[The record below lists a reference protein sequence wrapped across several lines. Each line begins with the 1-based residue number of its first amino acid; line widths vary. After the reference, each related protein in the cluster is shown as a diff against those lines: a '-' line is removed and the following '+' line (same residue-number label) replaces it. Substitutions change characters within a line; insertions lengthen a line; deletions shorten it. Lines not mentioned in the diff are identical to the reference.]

1 LRPNTT
7 KAKLKAGDTVFGCF
21 VRYPDASLIEVQGY
35 LGWDFL
41 IFDAE
46 HGTLEPRDAEHM
58 VRAAELRDVTSLV
71 RVTTN
76 AAPTILRLLDTGIQG
91 AHIPWINTAAEAER
105 AVQAIKYYPRG
116 TRGRAGVRAAD
127 FAQSIPLSE
136 YIQQANAETMVVLQI
151 ESPEALA
158 DLPSIV
164 EVPDVDVIF
173 VGPTDLSHS
182 LGLAGQIQHPTVQAT
197 IQKII
202 DVVTKSNVAFGILA
216 GNAAA
221 AREWRAR
228 GARYIVTTIESVMAP
243 AVREY
248 LKLSRG

>member
-7 KAKLKAGDTVFGCF
+7 KAKLKAGETVFGSF
-21 VRYPDASLIEVQGY
+21 VRYPDASLVEVQGY

-46 HGTLEPRDAEHM
+46 HGTLEPRDAEHL
-58 VRAAELRDVTSLV
+58 VRAAELRNVTPLV

-91 AHIPWINTAAEAER
+91 AHVPWINTADEAER
-105 AVQAIKYYPRG
+105 AVRAIKYHPRG
-116 TRGRAGVRAAD
+116 NRGLAGVRAAD
-127 FAQSIPLSE
+127 FAQGIPLGE
-136 YIQQANAETMVVLQI
+136 YIQQANAETLVVLQI
-151 ESPEALA
+151 ESPEALEE
-158 DLPSIV
+158 LPSIAAV
-164 EVPDVDVIF
+164 NDVDVIF

-202 DVVTKSNVAFGILA
+202 DVVMKSNVAFGILA
-216 GNAAA
+216 GSAAA

-243 AVREY
+243 AVKEY
-248 LKLSRG
+248 LKQARS

>member
-1 LRPNTT
+1 MRTNTT
-7 KAKLKAGDTVFGCF
+7 KAKLKAGETVFGCF
-21 VRYPDASLIEVQGY
+21 VRYPDASLVEVQGY
-35 LGWDFL
+35 FGWDFL

-58 VRAAELRDVTSLV
+58 VRAAELRNVTPLV

-91 AHIPWINTAAEAER
+91 AHIPWINTLAEAER
-105 AVQAIKYYPRG
+105 AVRSIKYYPEGNRG
-116 TRGRAGVRAAD
+116 LAGVRAAD
-127 FAQSIPLSE
+127 FGQGIPLGE

-158 DLPSIV
+158 ELPSIV
-164 EVPDVDVIF
+164 EVRGVDVVF

-182 LGLAGQIQHPTVQAT
+182 LGLPGQIQHPTVQAA
-197 IQKII
+197 IQKIL
-202 DVVTKSNVAFGILA
+202 DVVAKSNVAFGILA
-216 GNAAA
+216 GNAAV
-221 AREWRAR
+221 AREWRSR
-228 GARYIVTTIESVMAP
+228 GARYIVTTIESVMGP

-248 LKLSRG
+248 LKSARS